1 FLNRWFIFKRTAAI
15 ASFDLPL
22 VAELPLPPIPAK
34 LDTRIYKKF
43 KDSMT
48 KEDPSYANYIT
59 VESSDYSVLKPWHR
73 EQVKQV
79 LESWFPNKNEIRSI
93 LDGTTHIGV
102 DAIYL
107 SELFPD
113 ALINA
118 YEIVPETM
126 VALRINIKTFGKEDR
141 IVPHLQDI
149 TTWNPNKNVDIL
161 FVDPPWG
168 GHGYK
173 KVKELNLYLQEEGA
187 APDENKN
194 IKTDSAYNSMEKTIN
209 VDTATFG
216 AGCFWCVEAQ
226 FQLLDGVLKVISGF
240 SGGIVKNPTY
250 KEVCNGNT
258 GHAEVCQILFDP
270 TKISYDELLAAFWQ
284 SHDPTQLNRQGNDF
298 GTQYRSVIFYH
309 NPEQKELAEKYKKE
323 LTESKTFDYP
333 VVTEISS
340 A

>member
-1 FLNRWFIFKRTAAI
+1 MKNFSYLKNHNIFLMKIFLIINLTLAAFNFN
-15 ASFDLPL
+15 SC
-22 VAELPLPPIPAK
+22 
-34 LDTRIYKKF
+34 
-43 KDSMT
+43 
-48 KEDPSYANYIT
+48 
-59 VESSDYSVLKPWHR
+59 
-73 EQVKQV
+73 
-79 LESWFPNKNEIRSI
+79 
-93 LDGTTHIGV
+93 
-102 DAIYL
+102 
-107 SELFPD
+107 
-113 ALINA
+113 
-118 YEIVPETM
+118 
-126 VALRINIKTFGKEDR
+126 
-141 IVPHLQDI
+141 
-149 TTWNPNKNVDIL
+149 
-161 FVDPPWG
+161 
-168 GHGYK
+168 GYK
-173 KVKELNLYLQEEGA
+173 YF
-187 APDENKN
+187 ENKN

-340 A
+340 AGPFYVAEGYHQNYFIGNGDQPYCRYVIQPKVEKFKKVFKGKIK